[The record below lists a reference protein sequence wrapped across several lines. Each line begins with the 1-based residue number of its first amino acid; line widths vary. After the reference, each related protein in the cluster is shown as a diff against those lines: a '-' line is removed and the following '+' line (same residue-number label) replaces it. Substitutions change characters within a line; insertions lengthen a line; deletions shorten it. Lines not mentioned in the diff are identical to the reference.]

1 MVRHFPGDKVL
12 KHPRTGL
19 SALHPASLAATWFGA
34 GLLPKAP
41 GTWGSLAAL
50 PFAWGLMAA
59 GGPLLLLAAIV
70 ICFGLGWWASSVYVR
85 LTGTE
90 DPGEV
95 VIDEVVGQW
104 LVLLAAPLDPLS
116 YLAAFIL
123 FRLFDIRKPWP
134 VCWADRQI
142 GGGLG
147 IMLDDILAAGYGLGL
162 LLLFNHVRS

>member
-1 MVRHFPGDKVL
+1 MVLSPLGDKVL
-12 KHPRTGL
+12 KSQHARL

-34 GLLPKAP
+34 GLLPWIP
-41 GTWGSLAAL
+41 GTWGSAAAL
-50 PFAWGLMAA
+50 PFAWVLMTL
-59 GGPLLLLAAIV
+59 GGPLALLAATV
-70 ICFGLGWWASSVYVR
+70 ICFGFGWWASSVYVR

-95 VIDEVVGQW
+95 VIDEVAGQW

-116 YLAAFIL
+116 YAIAFVL
-123 FRLFDIRKPWP
+123 FRIFDIWKPWP
-134 VCWADRQI
+134 VSWADRKI

-162 LLLFNHVRS
+162 LILLNHIRS